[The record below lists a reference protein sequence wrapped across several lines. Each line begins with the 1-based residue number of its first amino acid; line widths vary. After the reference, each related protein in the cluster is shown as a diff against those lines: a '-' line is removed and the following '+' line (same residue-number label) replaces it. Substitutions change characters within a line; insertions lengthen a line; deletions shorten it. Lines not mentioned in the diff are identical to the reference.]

1 MNKARI
7 VFLLSC
13 LFLGSAN
20 ASIINADNSSFLDTN
35 TGLEWIDFG
44 INDRYTYDFVSNQLG
59 AGQRYSG
66 WRLATEDE
74 VVDLYFSY
82 FYFQAEQQ
90 QSYLSGGNLNYISWA
105 YNRNSGLGSVRS
117 VFDDSFD
124 HMGNNEK
131 TTESGQHRR
140 FGSVGMFLDD
150 EGDMSAISLT
160 NEVISGQH
168 TDSARLHKLGSFEY
182 FSTFSDAEYSTL
194 LVRGEASAQ
203 VSEPASLGILSI
215 ALLGFGCLRRQ
226 A

>member
-117 VFDDSFD
+117 VFVKKMCPELEVATLSANSPNTFWRFSFS
-124 HMGNNEK
+124 NC
-131 TTESGQHRR
+131 
-140 FGSVGMFLDD
+140 V
-150 EGDMSAISLT
+150 
-160 NEVISGQH
+160 
-168 TDSARLHKLGSFEY
+168 
-182 FSTFSDAEYSTL
+182 
-194 LVRGEASAQ
+194 
-203 VSEPASLGILSI
+203 
-215 ALLGFGCLRRQ
+215 
-226 A
+226 